1 MVARKFAFITPIKK
15 MSAAKFEH
23 ASHNVFT
30 SMIAPSIGNISA
42 TVIVQSIYKKNF
54 FMATTEY
61 SATKRELKLD

>member
-1 MVARKFAFITPIKK
+1 
-15 MSAAKFEH
+15 MSEAKFEH
-23 ASHNVFT
+23 ASHDVFM

-42 TVIVQSIYKKNF
+42 TVIVQSIYTKNF